1 MTSLFRRFRRKPG
14 ESRAESLAIG
24 FFIGVA
30 LIAAGARPARAQE
43 TTLPGGAEI
52 LFTPNLWLAG
62 VNSTIKT
69 PLPRVPEVNSEV
81 GAFQVLGHLDGVPFM
96 GQIEIHDGPFS
107 LLGGAVRLPVSSDI
121 TTRNVLFDGG
131 SAGLIANSG
140 TALALPRPRAA
151 DAVFGSGCRL
161 PRVGVY

>member
-1 MTSLFRRFRRKPG
+1 MAL
-14 ESRAESLAIG
+14 
-24 FFIGVA
+24 A

-52 LFTPNLWLAG
+52 LFTPNPWLAG

-81 GAFQVLGHLDGVPFM
+81 GAFKVLGHLDAVPFL
-96 GQIEIHDGPFS
+96 GEVKIHDGPLS
-107 LLGGAVRLPVSSDI
+107 LLGGAVHLPARTDI

-151 DAVFGSGCRL
+151 DTVFGSGCRL